1 MKIFSI
7 LFLPVIVLSLV
18 SCGDSIKSGLEKQLT
33 GTDSIKV
40 YFFDEKSNSVE
51 KVVTVTEKSG
61 IDEIISSISDESSE
75 QFKCGYNGQM
85 EFYKG
90 GDIILSPQFNTGDGC
105 EHYVFRFKDRM
116 YHKAMTAEGKQFL
129 EEQSNK

>member
-1 MKIFSI
+1 MRIFSTTFI
-7 LFLPVIVLSLV
+7 LIVVLFLI
-18 SCGDSIKSGLEKQLT
+18 SCGDSIKSGLEKQLM

-40 YFFDEKSNSVE
+40 YFFDKKSNSVE
-51 KVVTVTEKSG
+51 KVVTVNEKSG
-61 IDEIISSISDESSE
+61 VDEIISSISDESSE

-90 GDIILSPQFNTGDGC
+90 GEIILSPQFNTGDGC

-116 YHKAMTAEGKQFL
+116 YHKVMTKKGRDILMAYL
-129 EEQSNK
+129 SN